1 MATNLAIMGNMHIG
15 HNPVVIANTGNPYIL
30 DCARVNGDILSY
42 GIIVANFQSC
52 GFASIFFVLGN
63 TANRTKSVKLIV
75 LADIRMAINYA
86 MWSNTGTCVNAY
98 VITNNTISTHLYS
111 GMQLGSR
118 CIQSGFMRS

>member
-30 DCARVNGDILSY
+30 VCARVNGDILSY

-86 MWSNTGTCVNAY
+86 MWSNKIGRASCRERGKEQVKEGQ
-98 VITNNTISTHLYS
+98 VKIKKV
-111 GMQLGSR
+111 Q
-118 CIQSGFMRS
+118 

>member
-63 TANRTKSVKLIV
+63 IANRTKSVKLVV
-75 LADIRMAINYA
+75 LADICTSINYA
-86 MWSNTGTCVNAY
+86 MLFNTATCVNAY
-98 VITNNTISTHLYS
+98 VLTYNTISKHLCS
-111 GMQLGSR
+111 GMELGCR
-118 CIQSGFMRS
+118 